1 MNNAASTTTHQPK
14 RLAAAFLLG
23 LAGLTLGA
31 CRQVDTG
38 EGGSIVTG
46 SAGPKGNVGENRSLA
61 KCEAPVATV
70 AVVESPRGY
79 MHTGKYPNLPESPV
93 PLIRLM
99 LQQSGCFR
107 VVDRYLGLDA
117 TRSEMDLAKEG
128 LTRPDMQLQKQQV
141 LVAQYTIT
149 PNLVFSEENAGD
161 FIGGI
166 MSVIPGLEKYSGM
179 ASKVKF
185 KEAQV
190 TLFLTDN
197 QTTEQLG
204 ASEGAARATDLGA
217 GGFVLGKLGGAGAAG
232 WGNTN
237 EGKIIAA
244 AFLDA
249 TNKLVPHV
257 RTIAAK
263 QLPPP
268 VATSNVPLSKAAA
281 PPKVV
286 QK

>member
-1 MNNAASTTTHQPK
+1 MNLNT
-14 RLAAAFLLG
+14 RLASMSVMAIALL
-23 LAGLTLGA
+23 ALGA

-38 EGGSIVTG
+38 DGGSVVTG
-46 SAGPKGNVGENRSLA
+46 SAGPKGSLGENKTLA
-61 KCEAPVATV
+61 KCDAPLATV

-79 MHTGKYPNLPESPV
+79 VYTGKYPNLPESPV

-107 VVDRYLGLDA
+107 VVDRFLGLNA
-117 TRSEMDLAKEG
+117 TRGEIDLAKEG
-128 LTRPDMQLQKQQV
+128 LTRPDMELKKQQV
-141 LVAQYTIT
+141 LVAQYTLT

-161 FIGGI
+161 LIGGI
-166 MSVIPGLEKYSGM
+166 MSMIPGLDKYSGI

-217 GGFVLGKLGGAGAAG
+217 GGFMLGKLGGGAGAG

-237 EGKIIAA
+237 EGKVIAA

-249 TNKLVPHV
+249 TNKMVPHV
-257 RTIAAK
+257 RTLAAK
-263 QLPPP
+263 QLPAP
-268 VATSNVPLSKAAA
+268 VATSNVPLTASKTNANANA
-281 PPKVV
+281 R
-286 QK
+286 

>member
-1 MNNAASTTTHQPK
+1 MKSHLKAA
-14 RLAAAFLLG
+14 LL
-23 LAGLTLGA
+23 LVAVVSVSA

-46 SAGPKGNVGENRSLA
+46 SAGPKGNVGENKSLA
-61 KCEAPVATV
+61 KCDAPIATV
-70 AVVESPRGY
+70 AVMESPRGY
-79 MHTGKYPNLPESPV
+79 IYTGKYPNLPESPV

-107 VVDRYLGLDA
+107 VVDRYLGLNA
-117 TRSEMDLAKEG
+117 TRGEMDLAKEG
-128 LTRPDMQLQKQQV
+128 LTRPDMELKKQQV
-141 LVAQYTIT
+141 LVAQYAIT

-166 MSVIPGLEKYSGM
+166 MSMIPGLERYSGM
-179 ASKVKF
+179 ASKIKF

-204 ASEGAARATDLGA
+204 ATEGAARATDLGA
-217 GGFVLGKLGGAGAAG
+217 GGFMLGKLGGAGAAG

-237 EGKIIAA
+237 EGKVIAA

-249 TNKLVPHV
+249 TNKLVPHA
-257 RTIAAK
+257 RTLAAK

-268 VATSNVPLSKAAA
+268 VATNSTPLPSPAG
-281 PPKVV
+281 KVSAT
-286 QK
+286 KGR

>member
-1 MNNAASTTTHQPK
+1 MNGQWGILILVALIALS
-14 RLAAAFLLG
+14 G
-23 LAGLTLGA
+23 

-46 SAGPKGNVGENRSLA
+46 AAGPSGATGANRSLA
-61 KCEAPVATV
+61 RCEAPVATV

-79 MHTGKYPNLPESPV
+79 VYTGKFPNLPESPV
-93 PLIRLM
+93 PLVRLL

-107 VVDRYLGLDA
+107 VVDRFQGLNS
-117 TRSEMDLAKEG
+117 TRQEIELAQEG
-128 LTRPDMQLQKQQV
+128 LTRPDMQLKKQQV
-141 LVAQYTIT
+141 LVAQYTVT

-161 FIGGI
+161 LLGGI
-166 MSVIPGLEKYSGM
+166 LAMIPGLSQYAGV

-190 TLFLTDN
+190 TFFLTDN

-204 ASEGAARATDLGA
+204 ASEGSARATDLGA
-217 GGFVLGKLGGAGAAG
+217 GGFLLGKIGGGGAAG

-237 EGKIIAA
+237 EGKVIAA

-249 TNKLVPHV
+249 TNKLIPHV
-257 RTIAAK
+257 KTLAAK
-263 QLPPP
+263 PLPPAP
-268 VATSNVPLSKAAA
+268 AMAGKPESPKAVAR
-281 PPKVV
+281 
-286 QK
+286 